1 MLVSFEQLSTD
12 WVKVTDAI
20 GRPGLP
26 LPHHR
31 RSEHAAWQDVLS
43 PRAARRIH
51 ALFEDDFDT
60 YGYDLS

>member
-1 MLVSFEQLSTD
+1 M
-12 WVKVTDAI
+12 KVTDAI